1 MLSVQRIIARFSN
14 SNFASVERRQF
25 LQNLRLRSKGIK
37 ENYG

>member
-25 LQNLRLRSKGIK
+25 LQN
-37 ENYG
+37 